1 MEKLEHR
8 VKGKYGDLAVT
19 LNLKTAGFA
28 EANPWFGQAQ
38 ENIGDSANFWWEVST
53 EEGVKG
59 SLNLFGG
66 TELYGAYSFIVAQ
79 TVGHD
84 ASGLSNGLNNPGAI
98 DTEKG
103 YAGWRSGSLFPTL
116 GSACTKSHFFK
127 NALLNLMNYFLN
139 FDSASLKT
147 HQLLRVLLVQ
157 CRFSTF

>member
-1 MEKLEHR
+1 MKKGILNITRLALLAISFNACADYEL

-53 EEGVKG
+53 EAGVKG

-116 GSACTKSHFFK
+116 GK
-127 NALLNLMNYFLN
+127 NAIDISGGRQN
-139 FDSASLKT
+139 FTYL
-147 HQLLRVLLVQ
+147 
-157 CRFSTF
+157 